1 MNTNSLKQYGSGTDQ
16 QINQIEKE
24 YQRID
29 SDWLSL
35 HYRISVGMV
44 LFAFL
49 VECIIGIIMM
59 NSDMLTTT
67 IQRFILKFIMIPSG
81 INLILVGINT
91 AAMKSGRISL
101 KHKIY
106 INSLTFVAICF
117 VLFSVHNAFT
127 ATYYIFTVAIVLTAI
142 YASYRITYITAGA
155 SLSAL
160 VISELFIQ
168 WDVDKI
174 SIFES
179 TLRLGDFLISIFI
192 LLAFSV
198 VCMILIHYE
207 QKKNMASIQLQ
218 IERQQLQQSLQVDE
232 LTGIMNRKA
241 FMQIMKDMEESE
253 DTNYILAITDI
264 DNFKGINDT
273 WGHPFGDH
281 CLKEF
286 ARILVE
292 NSEKAASYRFGG
304 DEFCLLF
311 HNVTMEEAV
320 ATCKQIQCKLRENPM
335 DEESRLKLTVSF
347 GLAAFSKQM
356 DATELLVR
364 SDRALYEAKIK
375 RNSLCVYPF

>member
-1 MNTNSLKQYGSGTDQ
+1 MNTNSLEQYDSSTDQ

-35 HYRISVGMV
+35 HYRISLGMV

-49 VECIIGIIMM
+49 VECFIGVIMM

-67 IQRFILKFIMIPSG
+67 VQRFILKFIIIPSG

-91 AAMKSGRISL
+91 AAMKSGWIRL

-142 YASYRITYITAGA
+142 YASYRITCITAAA
-155 SLSAL
+155 SLSSL

-198 VCMILIHYE
+198 VCMILIRYE

-218 IERQQLQQSLQVDE
+218 MERQQLQQSLQVDA

-241 FMQIMKDMEESE
+241 FMQIMKVMEESE
-253 DTNYILAITDI
+253 DTNYILAIADI
-264 DNFKGINDT
+264 DNFKRMNDT

-292 NSEKAASYRFGG
+292 YSEKAVSYRFGG

-311 HNVTMEEAV
+311 HNVEMEEAV
-320 ATCKQIQCKLRENPM
+320 DICKQIQLKLREIPM
-335 DEESRLKLTVSF
+335 EEESKLKLTASF
-347 GLAAFSKQM
+347 GLATLTERM
-356 DATELLVR
+356 DSTELLVR
-364 SDRALYEAKIK
+364 SDRALYKAKIK
-375 RNSLCVYPF
+375 RNSLSIS